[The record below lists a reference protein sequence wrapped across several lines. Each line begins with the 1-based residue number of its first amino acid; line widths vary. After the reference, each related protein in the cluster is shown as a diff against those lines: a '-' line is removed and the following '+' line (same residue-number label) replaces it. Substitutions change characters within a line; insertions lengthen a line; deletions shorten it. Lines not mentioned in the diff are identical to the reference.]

1 MSTAMRSFETGA
13 TRNTDAGKLDYE
25 GFLSPLVLK
34 RYAEY
39 MNKHRVQADGSLRDS
54 DNWQKGIPRNVYMK
68 SAWRHFFDWWSCHRN
83 LGTGGQVELEESLCA
98 LVFNAMGYLHELQS
112 QKKEAVLDELLATP
126 APPFGFDRDQA
137 IRDAA
142 ESCKAVLPS
151 GIDHAQAVADV
162 RKTIA
167 ERAREVWGKAVP
179 SAPIVPAPA
188 SLGVCFLAACGE
200 AGIPWLD
207 RGRAQVVQDLIQAGW
222 VELENRNWV
231 WKPGPIRTEKES

>member
-126 APPFGFDRDQA
+126 AP
-137 IRDAA
+137 
-142 ESCKAVLPS
+142 
-151 GIDHAQAVADV
+151 
-162 RKTIA
+162 
-167 ERAREVWGKAVP
+167 
-179 SAPIVPAPA
+179 IVPAPA